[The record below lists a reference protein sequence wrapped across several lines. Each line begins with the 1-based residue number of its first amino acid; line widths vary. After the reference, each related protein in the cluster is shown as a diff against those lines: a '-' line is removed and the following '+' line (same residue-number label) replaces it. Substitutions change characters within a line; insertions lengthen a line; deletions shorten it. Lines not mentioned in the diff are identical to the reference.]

1 MEKTLKSA
9 ESSELYRKIEELGLT
24 PSARA
29 QAIGALELAEKLNG
43 VFYWVFEKLGQL
55 SGWRAPHAA
64 GASSTKLKHQ

>member
-9 ESSELYRKIEELGLT
+9 ESYELYRKIEALGLT

-43 VFYWVFEKLGQL
+43 VFYRAFAKVGKI
-55 SGWRAPHAA
+55 SGWLAPNAPGTA
-64 GASSTKLKHQ
+64 STKLKHQ